1 MSIRRYCSAR
11 RLCLAAL
18 ALCALALPGL
28 ASALTL
34 DQALLLAER
43 EAPSLAAQAA
53 NRDAAIQAVIPA
65 GELPDPK
72 LLLGLQNVPIEGD
85 ARGSLTRDFMT
96 MQMVGVMQEVPSRD
110 KRRARVEAA
119 RAGIDSADALAR
131 VERLKVRRETAL
143 AWIGRFA
150 IEQKLQL
157 FQSLYEENRLLAKAV
172 QAQIAGGR
180 GMAIDSLAPRQEAA
194 LLAEQEDELE
204 RNREQARAALRRW
217 LGAAAGEPLSGTW
230 PSWPVDDPHFRH
242 NLQRHPEL
250 QIFEPMTDEAEAQ
263 VRLAEAEKKSDWS
276 WELAY
281 QKRGDA
287 FGDMLSAQLTF
298 DLPLFAGR
306 RQDPKIAAKRAEM
319 QRLEAEREAVTR
331 ERLQELDDD
340 LAEYRRLD
348 RALARSQQ
356 TLVPLAEEK
365 VQLAMADYRAGAGE
379 LLSLVAARRELIEA
393 RLKHIDLQQQR
404 AQTSARLYFAY
415 GDRSQ

>member
-1 MSIRRYCSAR
+1 MPGRP
-11 RLCLAAL
+11 
-18 ALCALALPGL
+18 CAVRSGLTWPGL

-53 NRDAAIQAVIPA
+53 NRDAAIQAAIPA

-72 LLLGLQNVPIEGD
+72 LLLGLQNFPIEGG

-96 MQMVGVMQEVPSRD
+96 MQMVGVMQEVPNRD

-119 RAGIDSADALAR
+119 RAGVDNADALAR
-131 VERLKVRRETAL
+131 VERLKVRRATAL
-143 AWIGRFA
+143 AWIGSFA

-157 FQSLYEENRLLAKAV
+157 FQSLYEQNRLLAKAV

-180 GMAIDSLAPRQEAA
+180 GMAIDSLAPKQEAA
-194 LLAEQEDELE
+194 LLAEQEDEFE
-204 RNREQARAALRRW
+204 RNREQARAALRHW

-287 FGDMLSAQLTF
+287 FGDMVSAQLTF

-319 QRLEAEREAVTR
+319 LRLEAEREAVTR

-365 VQLAMADYRAGAGE
+365 VQLAMADYRAGAGD
-379 LLSLVAARRELIEA
+379 LMTLVAARRELIEA

>member
-1 MSIRRYCSAR
+1 MSIRRYYGVRPYLAVLM
-11 RLCLAAL
+11 LCT
-18 ALCALALPGL
+18 LALPGL
-28 ASALTL
+28 ATALTL
-34 DQALLLAER
+34 DEALRLAER
-43 EAPSLAAQAA
+43 EAPSLSAQAA
-53 NRDAAIQAVIPA
+53 NRDAAVQAAIPA

-72 LLLGLQNVPIEGD
+72 LLLGIQNFPIEGD

-96 MQMVGVMQEVPSRD
+96 MQMVGVMQEVPNRD

-143 AWIGRFA
+143 AWIGSFA

-319 QRLEAEREAVTR
+319 LRLEAEREAVTR

-365 VQLAMADYRAGAGE
+365 VQLAVADYRAGAGD
-379 LLSLVAARRELIEA
+379 LMTLVAARRELIEA

>member
-72 LLLGLQNVPIEGD
+72 LLLGLQNFPIEGD

-96 MQMVGVMQEVPSRD
+96 MQMVGVMQEVPNRD

-143 AWIGRFA
+143 AWIGSFA

-204 RNREQARAALRRW
+204 RNREQAQAALRRW

-230 PSWPVDDPHFRH
+230 PNWPVDEPHFRH

-250 QIFEPMTDEAEAQ
+250 QIFEPLTDEAEAR

-298 DLPLFAGR
+298 DLPLFTGR

-319 QRLEAEREAVTR
+319 LRLEAEREAVTR

>member
-1 MSIRRYCSAR
+1 MSIRHYCSAR

-53 NRDAAIQAVIPA
+53 NRDAAIQAAIPA

-72 LLLGLQNVPIEGD
+72 LLLGLQNFPIEGD

-96 MQMVGVMQEVPSRD
+96 MQMVGVMQEVPNRD

-143 AWIGRFA
+143 AWIGSFA

-194 LLAEQEDELE
+194 LLAEQEDEFE

-263 VRLAEAEKKSDWS
+263 VRLAEAEKRSDWS

-287 FGDMLSAQLTF
+287 FGDMVSAQLTF

-319 QRLEAEREAVTR
+319 LRLEAEREAVTR

-365 VQLAMADYRAGAGE
+365 VQLAMADYRAGAGD
-379 LLSLVAARRELIEA
+379 LMTLVAARRELIEA

>member
-1 MSIRRYCSAR
+1 MSIRHYCSAR

-18 ALCALALPGL
+18 ALCTLALPGL

-34 DQALLLAER
+34 DQALVLAER

-72 LLLGLQNVPIEGD
+72 LLLGLQNFPIEGD

-96 MQMVGVMQEVPSRD
+96 MQMVGVMQEVPNRD

-143 AWIGRFA
+143 AWIGSFA

-319 QRLEAEREAVTR
+319 LRLEAEREAVTR

-365 VQLAMADYRAGAGE
+365 VQLAMADYRAGAGD
-379 LLSLVAARRELIEA
+379 LMTLVAARRELIEA

>member
-1 MSIRRYCSAR
+1 MSIRHYCSAR

-18 ALCALALPGL
+18 ALYTLALPGL

-43 EAPSLAAQAA
+43 EAPSLSAQAA
-53 NRDAAIQAVIPA
+53 NRDAAVQAAIPA

-72 LLLGLQNVPIEGD
+72 LLLGIQNFPIEGD

-96 MQMVGVMQEVPSRD
+96 MQMVGVMQEVPNRD

-143 AWIGRFA
+143 AWIGSFA

-157 FQSLYEENRLLAKAV
+157 FQSLYEENHLLAKAV

-180 GMAIDSLAPRQEAA
+180 GMTIDSLAPRQEAA

-230 PSWPVDDPHFRH
+230 PSWSVDAPHIRH

-298 DLPLFAGR
+298 DLPLFAGS

-319 QRLEAEREAVTR
+319 LRLEAEREAVTR

-365 VQLAMADYRAGAGE
+365 VQLAMADYRAGAGD
-379 LLSLVAARRELIEA
+379 LMTLVAARRELIEA